1 MEETA
6 ATKELKQM
14 FTQIRDERRMYAN
27 TSSRIG
33 DAFLSLLSYL
43 DSFKKKDD
51 NAVSELAIGDIQV
64 SYDNANGALALTRI
78 SDSKALASLYA
89 TGGLTAYGAGS
100 GMSGGGTS
108 YDRLD
113 KWSDYTTD
121 KATYILSAL
130 LGDDLN
136 TRLSAVESSALTSVD
151 WSIITGK
158 PSTFAPSAH
167 THLWADIT
175 DHPTQL
181 SAFTNDAGFTT
192 NAGTVTSVALS
203 VPKGLSVSG
212 SPVTAS
218 GTLAIALSSGYSI
231 PTTAK
236 QTQWDTAYTNS
247 HTHANKSVLDGITF
261 TLVSNWNS
269 VYSWYTGIT
278 ATDTDNIINKWQE
291 IIAFLDGISSSSDLN
306 AIVSGINT
314 SISNE
319 VTRAKDSESVNASNI
334 TTLQGYFSGGS
345 AKTATKLLT
354 VRSLWGNSFDGTDD
368 VSGNIT
374 MKPDDGTYIQIGGA
388 RIVYDKANSALYVV
402 GSDGKTSANFYATG
416 GLTAYGA
423 GSGTSSAGT
432 SYNRLDK
439 WSDYTT
445 DKATYVLSALLGND
459 LNTRV
464 AELESSTLTSVD
476 WSIIANK
483 PSTYTPAPH
492 THSFQS
498 LTGIPTTLAGYGITD
513 ANISG
518 GVITLGTNSITPLT
532 QHQSLAH
539 THTLAIG
546 NTRKSVSL
554 NGSQSW
560 SLSEIG
566 AAAISHTHSAA
577 DIANGVLAVSV
588 GGTGA
593 TSLGT
598 AITNAIN
605 ALSIGTSTP
614 VDTDYYV
621 CQYANGGTTN
631 TTYYRRSM
639 SCLYAY
645 IKGKLDSVYQP
656 KGSYLTAHQSLS
668 SYSTTAQ
675 MTAAISS
682 AVDALTVASAGGSG
696 KYIQAISETDG
707 KISAVAGTLPTKLSQ
722 FTNDIHADIDGVS
735 YGTLKIYPSAQIT
748 SSTSDDGAITPL
760 GVNRYVSANYLPLS
774 GGTMS
779 GTALIQFA
787 DDGAWA
793 KSNSGVT
800 FPVKRGGLYWTGES
814 DWVKLFA
821 EETGLDNLD
830 LIIQFGDDNSNRLQ
844 IRNASGSETAY
855 ITATGVFG
863 GTLSGNASSASKVN
877 NALSWS
883 GYSSGS
889 FNGSAVKSI
898 SIPNNTNQLTNGAG
912 FITSSASISG
922 NAATA
927 TKLATARSLWGQ
939 SFDGTGDVNGTIIF
953 NDRMG
958 FAHNYTD
965 VWSDGTHTHPWYG
978 YDNFNENN
986 GVYSTVITDYF
997 GLSLKTCS
1005 GFICLTNP
1013 GAVGINTA
1021 SPSYMLDV
1029 AGTLHAA
1036 GAATLSA
1043 GLTVTGNILTTG
1055 GVTAYTSSDRR
1066 LKKNIRLI
1074 DSLGVI
1080 RSLGGTY
1087 QFDYRKDNRHS
1098 IGFIAQNVR
1107 KSELSDIV
1115 GELDGY
1121 LRINYL
1127 DTRLIS
1133 LALGASMELDDEV
1146 TKLKKRVSELEKEVK
1161 QLKAA

>member
-1 MEETA
+1 
-6 ATKELKQM
+6 
-14 FTQIRDERRMYAN
+14 
-27 TSSRIG
+27 
-33 DAFLSLLSYL
+33 
-43 DSFKKKDD
+43 
-51 NAVSELAIGDIQV
+51 
-64 SYDNANGALALTRI
+64 
-78 SDSKALASLYA
+78 
-89 TGGLTAYGAGS
+89 
-100 GMSGGGTS
+100 
-108 YDRLD
+108 
-113 KWSDYTTD
+113 
-121 KATYILSAL
+121 
-130 LGDDLN
+130 
-136 TRLSAVESSALTSVD
+136 
-151 WSIITGK
+151 
-158 PSTFAPSAH
+158 
-167 THLWADIT
+167 
-175 DHPTQL
+175 
-181 SAFTNDAGFTT
+181 
-192 NAGTVTSVALS
+192 
-203 VPKGLSVSG
+203 
-212 SPVTAS
+212 
-218 GTLAIALSSGYSI
+218 
-231 PTTAK
+231 
-236 QTQWDTAYTNS
+236 
-247 HTHANKSVLDGITF
+247 
-261 TLVSNWNS
+261 
-269 VYSWYTGIT
+269 
-278 ATDTDNIINKWQE
+278 
-291 IIAFLDGISSSSDLN
+291 
-306 AIVSGINT
+306 
-314 SISNE
+314 
-319 VTRAKDSESVNASNI
+319 
-334 TTLQGYFSGGS
+334 
-345 AKTATKLLT
+345 
-354 VRSLWGNSFDGTDD
+354 
-368 VSGNIT
+368 
-374 MKPDDGTYIQIGGA
+374 
-388 RIVYDKANSALYVV
+388 
-402 GSDGKTSANFYATG
+402 
-416 GLTAYGA
+416 
-423 GSGTSSAGT
+423 
-432 SYNRLDK
+432 
-439 WSDYTT
+439 
-445 DKATYVLSALLGND
+445 LGND

-476 WSIIANK
+476 WSIITNK

-518 GVITLGTNSITPLT
+518 GVITLGANSITPLT
-532 QHQSLAH
+532 QHQDISGKSDILHTHTVKINGTTKTIAATGGTAVDLGTYLTSHQSLAH
-539 THTLAIG
+539 IHTLAIG
-546 NTRKSVSL
+546 STRKSVSL
-554 NGSQSW
+554 NGLQSW

-577 DIANGVLAVSV
+577 DIASGVLAVSV

-668 SYSTTAQ
+668 AYSTTIQ

-707 KISAVAGTLPTKLSQ
+707 KISATAAILPTELSQ
-722 FTNDIHADIDGVS
+722 FTNDSGF
-735 YGTLKIYPSAQIT
+735 IT
-748 SSTSDDGAITPL
+748 SSAIPTKLGQFTDDILSGH
-760 GVNRYVSANYLPLS
+760 YLSLS

-821 EETGLDNLD
+821 EETGSDNLD

-953 NDRMG
+953 NGRMG

-978 YDNFNENN
+978 YDNFNGNN

-1036 GAATLSA
+1036 GASLIDG
-1043 GLTVTGNILTTG
+1043 GLTVNGEIDIAYIQSGIQRHIKSNNNGLKYQTLSG
-1055 GVTAYTSSDRR
+1055 GWATDYGFLSD
-1066 LKKNIRLI
+1066 
-1074 DSLGVI
+1074 DGSTDFGGFGA
-1080 RSLGGTY
+1080 LGG
-1087 QFDYRKDNRHS
+1087 QGGDSN
-1098 IGFIAQNVR
+1098 
-1107 KSELSDIV
+1107 L
-1115 GELDGY
+1115 L
-1121 LRINYL
+1121 
-1127 DTRLIS
+1127 
-1133 LALGASMELDDEV
+1133 
-1146 TKLKKRVSELEKEVK
+1146 
-1161 QLKAA
+1161 

>member
-1 MEETA
+1 
-6 ATKELKQM
+6 
-14 FTQIRDERRMYAN
+14 
-27 TSSRIG
+27 
-33 DAFLSLLSYL
+33 
-43 DSFKKKDD
+43 
-51 NAVSELAIGDIQV
+51 
-64 SYDNANGALALTRI
+64 
-78 SDSKALASLYA
+78 
-89 TGGLTAYGAGS
+89 
-100 GMSGGGTS
+100 
-108 YDRLD
+108 
-113 KWSDYTTD
+113 
-121 KATYILSAL
+121 
-130 LGDDLN
+130 
-136 TRLSAVESSALTSVD
+136 
-151 WSIITGK
+151 
-158 PSTFAPSAH
+158 
-167 THLWADIT
+167 LWADIT

-247 HTHANKSVLDGITF
+247 HTHANKSVLDGITS

-306 AIVSGINT
+306 AIVSGIST

-319 VTRAKDSESVNASNI
+319 VVRAKDSESVNASNI

-445 DKATYVLSALLGND
+445 DKATYILSALLGND

-464 AELESSTLTSVD
+464 SKLENSTLTSVD
-476 WSIIANK
+476 WSIITNK

-518 GVITLGTNSITPLT
+518 GVITLGANSITPLT
-532 QHQSLAH
+532 QHQDISGKSDILHTHTVKINGTTKTIAATGGTAVDLGTYLTSHQSLAH
-539 THTLAIG
+539 IHTLAIG
-546 NTRKSVSL
+546 STRKSVSL
-554 NGSQSW
+554 NGLQSW

-577 DIANGVLAVSV
+577 DIASGVLAVSV

-605 ALSIGTSTP
+605 ALSVGTSTP

-707 KISAVAGTLPTKLSQ
+707 KISATAAILPTKLSQ
-722 FTNDIHADIDGVS
+722 FTNDSGF
-735 YGTLKIYPSAQIT
+735 IT
-748 SSTSDDGAITPL
+748 SSAIPTKLGQFTDDILSGH
-760 GVNRYVSANYLPLS
+760 YLSLS

-814 DWVKLFA
+814 DWIKLFA
-821 EETGLDNLD
+821 EETGSDNLD

-889 FNGSAVKSI
+889 FNGSLSASI
-898 SIPNNTNQLTNGAG
+898 SIPTKVSQLTNDSGYLTPSSG
-912 FITSSASISG
+912 FRAFYGVNVDLSTTNDYYGCMTTHSGITSDWWHIINMS
-922 NAATA
+922 
-927 TKLATARSLWGQ
+927 W
-939 SFDGTGDVNGTIIF
+939 GTGDINNWNSQLALPTEGRNGIYYRSI
-953 NDRMG
+953 
-958 FAHNYTD
+958 
-965 VWSDGTHTHPWYG
+965 
-978 YDNFNENN
+978 N
-986 GVYSTVITDYF
+986 GA
-997 GLSLKTCS
+997 
-1005 GFICLTNP
+1005 N
-1013 GAVGINTA
+1013 INTA
-1021 SPSYMLDV
+1021 SWVKLLDTNNYSSYALPLSGGTINGNINIGNFDIIGSNGARVLQNLGGNLGINPANNVGIGTTSPSYKLDV
-1029 AGTLHAA
+1029 AGTGRFQGDLVIGNTIIHASGSNGGINSIQPA
-1036 GAATLSA
+1036 DDYIIGDCNIGGTMGLKSLNSYSA
-1043 GLTVTGNILTTG
+1043 GIGFYGKDGGSYGTLTASGSGLAWTGNILATG

-1066 LKKNIRLI
+1066 LKKNIRHI

-1087 QFDYRKDNRHS
+1087 QFDYRKDNKHS

-1107 KSELSDIV
+1107 KSALSDMV
-1115 GELDGY
+1115 CESAGY

-1133 LALGASMELDDEV
+1133 LALGASVELDDEV
-1146 TKLKKRVSELEKEVK
+1146 TRLKKRVSELEKEVE
-1161 QLKAA
+1161 LLRAA